1 MTTAEREAGLET
13 ALLYHEET
21 KHHLHRFARSLGY
34 LAWEDQPNPF
44 REFQGASR
52 TGQSSRTDQCVELP
66 LAREEEPLPFVELLS
81 GQPAT
86 ARDLSLRTLG
96 RFFEL
101 SLAISA
107 WKEIPGHRWA
117 LRINPSSGNLHPT
130 EAYALLPAMEELGS
144 GGGVYHYLSR
154 DHALELRSSWNCSET
169 MNLKDSPAA
178 GFYLAFTSVPWRES
192 WKYGERAFRYCQH
205 DLGHALAAV
214 RFSAAT
220 LGWTAQLQTVAPEYL
235 VWLLGLEPPAHPLEP
250 EIPEALVWIQ
260 TAAAEAPFAL
270 PAAESALEWFG
281 QPNLLSAGHQ
291 PWPLIDEVVAAT
303 EDTNF
308 TNYHESVL
316 KDERSG
322 QSVALPL
329 LGVGADFVSAAA
341 IRFPPAPPGPE
352 PRPVLCLQPAER
364 IIRQRRSALSFDGA
378 TALSR
383 TAFLQ
388 MLDQTLPR
396 PQIPPFDL
404 WQLPV
409 RVHLVLFVHRVTGLA
424 PGLYLWLR
432 DERQLQALRAA
443 FGPGFV
449 WKRDEECP
457 LFELKQADLREFSKT
472 VCCHQAVA
480 SDGAFSLG
488 MLAQFEPVL
497 RACGPHAYREL
508 FWETGVIGQS
518 LYLGAEAA
526 GMRGTGIGC
535 FFDNVLHE
543 ALGLKDH
550 AWQSL
555 YHFTVGAPVDDPRL
569 RSAPPYERK
578 R

>member
-21 KHHLHRFARSLGY
+21 KHHLHRYARSLGY

-44 REFQGASR
+44 REFQGH
-52 TGQSSRTDQCVELP
+52 TGHASRTDQRVELP
-66 LAREEEPLPFVELLS
+66 LAQEEEPLPFVELFS
-81 GQPAT
+81 GQPAA
-86 ARDLSLRTLG
+86 ARDLNLRTLG

-101 SLAISA
+101 SLALSA

-154 DHALELRSSWNCSET
+154 DHALELRTSWNCSDT

-178 GFYLAFTSVPWRES
+178 GFYVSFTSVPWRES

-214 RFSAAT
+214 RFSAAM
-220 LGWTAQLQTVAPEYL
+220 LGWKAELQTVAPEYL

-250 EIPEALVWIQ
+250 EIPEALVRIE

-270 PAAESALEWFG
+270 PAAESPMEWFG
-281 QPNLLSAGHQ
+281 QPNQLSAGHQ
-291 PWPLIDEVVAAT
+291 PWPMIDEVIAAT
-303 EDTNF
+303 EDTSF
-308 TNYHESVL
+308 TNYHESV
-316 KDERSG
+316 
-322 QSVALPL
+322 P
-329 LGVGADFVSAAA
+329 AAPT
-341 IRFPPAPPGPE
+341 RFPPAPPWPE
-352 PRPVLCLQPAER
+352 PRPVPCLQPAER
-364 IIRQRRSALSFDGA
+364 IIRQRRSALGFDGA

-383 TAFLQ
+383 AAFLQ
-388 MLDQTLPR
+388 ILDQTLPR

-432 DERQLQALRAA
+432 DERQLEALRAA
-443 FGPGFV
+443 FRSGFV
-449 WKRDEECP
+449 WKREEDCP
-457 LFELKQADLREFSKT
+457 LFELKRADLREFSKT

-480 SDGAFSLG
+480 ADGAFSLG
-488 MLAQFEPVL
+488 MLAHFEPVL
-497 RACGPHAYREL
+497 RARGPHAYREL

-526 GMRGTGIGC
+526 GMRATGIGC
-535 FFDNVLHE
+535 FFDDVLHE
-543 ALGLKDH
+543 ALGLKDRT
-550 AWQSL
+550 WQSL

-569 RSAPPYERK
+569 RSAPPYER
-578 R
+578 

>member
-308 TNYHESVL
+308 TNYHESLL

-322 QSVALPL
+322 QGVALPL

-352 PRPVLCLQPAER
+352 PRPLPCLQPAER
-364 IIRQRRSALSFDGA
+364 IIRQRRSALGFDGA

-388 MLDQTLPR
+388 ILDQTLPR

-409 RVHLVLFVHRVTGLA
+409 RVHLVQHVVKKTPD
-424 PGLYLWLR
+424 PGPAHPSCFGP
-432 DERQLQALRAA
+432 QIQALPDDSRL
-443 FGPGFV
+443 PE
-449 WKRDEECP
+449 KLP
-457 LFELKQADLREFSKT
+457 
-472 VCCHQAVA
+472 VCVRPAR
-480 SDGAFSLG
+480 
-488 MLAQFEPVL
+488 P
-497 RACGPHAYREL
+497 
-508 FWETGVIGQS
+508 
-518 LYLGAEAA
+518 
-526 GMRGTGIGC
+526 
-535 FFDNVLHE
+535 
-543 ALGLKDH
+543 
-550 AWQSL
+550 
-555 YHFTVGAPVDDPRL
+555 
-569 RSAPPYERK
+569 
-578 R
+578 